1 MIPILE
7 VQSFYAIII
16 TSIILIG
23 RIVYCCKIYDREFL
37 KEILLMGILTTFIW
51 FLYTLRKRNKNL
63 MMQFLFLIFIYMVTI
78 LLIHC
83 EKI

>member
-16 TSIILIG
+16 TSIILLA
-23 RIVYCCKIYDREFL
+23 RIVYCCKIYDRQFL
-37 KEILLMGILTTFIW
+37 KEILAMGFLTTFIW
-51 FLYTLRKRNKNL
+51 FLYTLCKQNKKL
-63 MMQFLFLIFIYMVTI
+63 MMQFLFSIVIYIILI
-78 LLIHC
+78 LLICC